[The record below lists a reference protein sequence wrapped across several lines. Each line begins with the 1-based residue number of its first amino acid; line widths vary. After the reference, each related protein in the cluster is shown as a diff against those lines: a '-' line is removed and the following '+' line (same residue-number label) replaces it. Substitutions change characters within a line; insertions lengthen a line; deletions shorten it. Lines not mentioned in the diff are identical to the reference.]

1 MTLRRAD
8 ALRGR
13 DPELGAIDA
22 ALAEVR
28 RGGGRVVIVQGPPG
42 IGKTALLAEA
52 CGRAERSG
60 VRVFAGEAFE
70 SGRTIPFAPLLAAL
84 SAGRPPVVDAALV
97 RELEATADGRYW
109 VVHDLQ
115 SALETAAARAP
126 LVVALDDLQWADNA
140 TLAALHALVPGLAEL
155 PVLWLLALRTGYRR
169 RTVTEVL
176 TRLER
181 DGAVRVRLAGLAP
194 DAVRA
199 VLRGLVGAEP
209 GATLVALAEQTHGN
223 PFLLLELVRGLRE
236 DGRLHVEDGRAE
248 VVGDHP
254 SRRFTSVVA
263 ERIATLSAA
272 AQQTVRVAAALPP
285 RFPAAQLA
293 AVLRLPPAA
302 LVSPLEE
309 AVHAE
314 LLAADGEQL
323 GFRHQLLRE
332 AVLSTMP
339 PSLRR
344 ALQRDAVAVL
354 IRAGAAPGEVALQLA
369 ASAEPGDRE
378 AAAVLREA
386 ARSIAGSDAVAAA
399 DLSAR
404 ALDLLPPADADRGM
418 LTAETVTLMHRAQRS
433 GEAAALAERALAAV
447 LPPAEEAAVRL
458 TLSGLLTR
466 PTPARA
472 EENRRALALPGLPPL
487 LRGRHLAWLAYNLA
501 VGGDVEPV
509 TAAAETALRHADA
522 TADVETR
529 VVAGLGLALVDGFGG
544 AYGRALAR
552 LEDLCR
558 LSRGHDRALFA
569 AVLAVH
575 RSNTLAVLGRIDDAR
590 AMVVD
595 GIVSARQERDAL
607 LLDAWTRFG
616 GLLRLAAGELS
627 DARAEAAWSGPAGEE
642 ADPDTFAG
650 VARMVASCHVG
661 AHAGDPASLRA
672 GRAAA
677 RRVGPGSSPAVRR
690 LAARLLAR
698 TASGPGAAAEA
709 ARLFAADPLVPAVPL
724 VPCDYGYQPRVARL
738 ARQVGDAGTA
748 ERAAASTEA
757 VQRENPG
764 VHLFAGI
771 AAQTRGLAADD
782 PALLVDA
789 ARLLHGTRRP
799 LVAAT
804 ASEDAGRALG
814 LRGDAA
820 AVGHL
825 RSAFDVYVAL
835 GANAD
840 ARRVAGLLRRHGVVR
855 RVDAERPGTG
865 WESLTPSELQ
875 VVRIIAEGA
884 TNRRAAELLYVSPH
898 TVSSHLRSA
907 FAKLGITSRVQLAAL
922 VREREP

>member
-8 ALRGR
+8 VLRGR
-13 DPELGAIDA
+13 DPELGTVAA
-22 ALAEVR
+22 ALDEVG
-28 RGGGRVVIVQGPPG
+28 RGRARAVVIQGPPG

-52 CGRAERSG
+52 CRLGERSG
-60 VRVFAGEAFE
+60 ARVLAGEAFE
-70 SGRTIPFAPLLAAL
+70 SARTIPFAPLLAAL
-84 SAGRPPVVDAALV
+84 SAGHPPVVDAAV
-97 RELEATADGRYW
+97 TRELESAADGRYW

-115 SALETAAARAP
+115 SALETAAARTP
-126 LVVALDDLQWADNA
+126 LVIALDDLQWADNA
-140 TLAALHALVPGLAEL
+140 TLAALQALVPGLAEL
-155 PVLWLLALRTGYRR
+155 PVLWLLTVRTGYRR
-169 RTVTEVL
+169 RTVTELL

-194 DAVRA
+194 EAVEA
-199 VLRGLVGAEP
+199 VLRDRVGVEP
-209 GATLVALAEQTHGN
+209 GATLVALGERAQGN
-223 PFLLLELVRGLRE
+223 PFLLVELLRGLRE
-236 DGRLHVEDGRAE
+236 DGRLQVAEGCAE
-248 VVGDHP
+248 VLGDRP
-254 SRRFTSVVA
+254 SRRLTAVVA
-263 ERIATLSAA
+263 ERIAALSAA
-272 AQQTVRVAAALPP
+272 AQQAVRVAAVLPP
-285 RFPAAQLA
+285 LFGAAQLA
-293 AVLRLPPAA
+293 AVLRIAPAA
-302 LVSPLEE
+302 LAAPLEE
-309 AVHAE
+309 AVHAD
-314 LLAADGEQL
+314 LLTGDDDQL
-323 GFRHQLLRE
+323 GFRHDLLRE
-332 AVLSTMP
+332 AALASMP

-354 IRAGAAPGEVALQLA
+354 LRAGAAPGEVALQLA

-386 ARSIAGSDAVAAA
+386 ARGIAGSDAVAAA
-399 DLSAR
+399 DLSAQ
-404 ALDLLPPADADRGM
+404 ALALLPPGDPDRGL
-418 LTAETVTLMHRAQRS
+418 LTAETVTLLHRARRS
-433 GEAAALAERALAAV
+433 GEAAELADRALAAV
-447 LPPAEEAAVRL
+447 LPPVEEAAVRL
-458 TLSGLLTR
+458 SLSGLMTR

-501 VGGDVEPV
+501 VGGDVDPAT
-509 TAAAETALRHADA
+509 TAAGTALQHADA

-529 VVAGLGLALVDGFGG
+529 VVAGLALALVDGLRG
-544 AYGRALAR
+544 AYGQALAR

-558 LSRGHDRALFA
+558 VFRGHDRALFS

-595 GIVSARQERDAL
+595 GIVSARQERDTL

-616 GLLRLAAGELS
+616 GLLRLAAGELA
-627 DARAEAAWSGPAGEE
+627 DARAEAAWSGPPGDEP
-642 ADPDTFAG
+642 DPDTFAG

-661 AHAGDPASLRA
+661 VHAGDPASMRA

-677 RRVGPGSSPAVRR
+677 RRVGPGSSPAVRL

-698 TASGPGAAAEA
+698 TAPGPGAAAESV
-709 ARLFAADPLVPAVPL
+709 RLFAGDPLLPATPL

-738 ARQVGDAGTA
+738 ARQAGDTRTA
-748 ERAAASTEA
+748 ERVAAATEA
-757 VQRENPG
+757 VLGENPG

-771 AAQTRGLAADD
+771 AAHTRGLAADD
-782 PALLVDA
+782 PGLLVDA

-814 LRGDAA
+814 LRGDAT
-820 AVGHL
+820 AVEHL
-825 RSAFDVYVAL
+825 RGAFDVYVAL

-855 RVDAERPGTG
+855 RVDADRPGTG

-875 VVRIIAEGA
+875 VVRTIADGA

-922 VREREP
+922 VRERDR